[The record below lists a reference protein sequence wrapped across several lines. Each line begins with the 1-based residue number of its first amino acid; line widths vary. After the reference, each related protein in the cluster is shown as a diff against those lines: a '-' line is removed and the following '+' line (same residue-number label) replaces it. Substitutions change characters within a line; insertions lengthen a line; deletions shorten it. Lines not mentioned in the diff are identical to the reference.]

1 MKPLTF
7 LWIISTV
14 LTGIIIR
21 FLSGLVNTDLFSWG
35 FFFFL
40 PAGAFVT
47 AYLNLFI
54 LGIFYRIFKIYP
66 KGGLL
71 FNSVL
76 STLIIIFML
85 AFYDPAQTLV
95 KDKSSV
101 IAEILTLFT
110 LLWSWLLWG
119 IKIIGY
125 WLITNIEYNNLKKLL
140 KEEKDGK

>member
-85 AFYDPAQTLV
+85 AFYDPAQTVV
-95 KDKSSV
+95 KYKSSV
-101 IAEILTLFT
+101 IAENLPLW
-110 LLWSWLLWG
+110 WSWLLWG
-119 IKIIGY
+119 IKIMGY
-125 WLITNIEYNNLKKLL
+125 WLITNVAYNDLKKSL
-140 KEEKDGK
+140 KEEKGET

>member
-1 MKPLTF
+1 MKLLSF

-14 LTGIIIR
+14 LTGIIIQ
-21 FLSGLVNTDLFSWG
+21 FLSGLFNTDLFSWS
-35 FFFFL
+35 FLFVL
-40 PAGAFVT
+40 PAGAFGT

-54 LGIFYRIFKIYP
+54 LGVFYRIFKTDP

-95 KDKSSV
+95 KDRAASSGSSKRF
-101 IAEILTLFT
+101 IYFP
-110 LLWSWLLWG
+110 SFSSF
-119 IKIIGY
+119 
-125 WLITNIEYNNLKKLL
+125 NNFFKFLYSIFVMSQ
-140 KEEKDGK
+140 